1 MEKNVTRELFTDEC
15 GTINVVKYKFNVHIF
30 NYMRDFIFLV
40 FNFEVFNVLIF
51 CEIKSLKI
59 CNYYE
64 QIVINK

>member
-1 MEKNVTRELFTDEC
+1 MSCVNFLQMSVEQLTLSNISLML
-15 GTINVVKYKFNVHIF
+15 IF
-30 NYMRDFIFLV
+30 NFMRDFIF
-40 FNFEVFNVLIF
+40 FVFNVLIF